1 MKKMK
6 RRQFLKMISGG
17 IACTVL
23 PLPGTAQSV
32 VNLPVTDR
40 VTAHKLADGQ
50 LLRLWINDKEV
61 DPKQVQA
68 LESRRY
74 TVDECARI
82 FNIPPH
88 MLNSIASLKSKDIE
102 DQHLEFITTTIQPW
116 FRKWE
121 QAPEAQAA
129 TERAL
134 INNKS

>member
-1 MKKMK
+1 MK
-6 RRQFLKMISGG
+6 RRQFLKMIGGTVAASALPLSIAKSQPATG
-17 IACTVL
+17 IANVATM
-23 PLPGTAQSV
+23 
-32 VNLPVTDR
+32 DF
-40 VTAHKLADGQ
+40 
-50 LLRLWINDKEV
+50 EV

-134 INNKS
+134 INNK